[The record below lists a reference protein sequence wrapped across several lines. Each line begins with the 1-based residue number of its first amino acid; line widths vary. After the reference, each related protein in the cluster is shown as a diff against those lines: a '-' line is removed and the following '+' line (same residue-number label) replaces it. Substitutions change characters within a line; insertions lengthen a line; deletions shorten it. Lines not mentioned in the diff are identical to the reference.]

1 MKIIIATLLLIFSQI
16 ALASG
21 TAFSDSFV
29 SDDTDG
35 NTIFQQTLGFWAP
48 MSAEADRGFS
58 YRFSKYEADQSH
70 RLGVLYDRRFDN
82 KYGINIDLGVE
93 SLHDEITGSITLSR
107 WYDKGSFELYL
118 QQDFIDNVLGTQNG
132 VTYTS
137 AYLVKERRFN
147 KWNITGIAGYTDY
160 SDGPKRYEG
169 QMVALYPSNTYDGV
183 YIRGEIQYYQFDEFS
198 PFYFS
203 PDEYIRGLIGAQY
216 FHRFTNN
223 FYIRAKFMFGHQR
236 ANGIGKRSHLSSTTL
251 GYEFED
257 VPGLEATLS
266 VVFDT
271 KEPDYTYR
279 MANFGLK
286 YRW

>member
-1 MKIIIATLLLIFSQI
+1 MKIVLATLLLIFSQVSI
-16 ALASG
+16 AG
-21 TAFSDSFV
+21 VKFSDSFV

-48 MSAEADRGFS
+48 ISKVADRGLS
-58 YRFSKYEADQSH
+58 YRYSKYEEEQSH

-137 AYLVKERRFN
+137 AYLLKERRFD
-147 KWNITGIAGYTDY
+147 KWNVTSIAGFTDY

-169 QMVALYPSNTYDGV
+169 RMVALYPLHTYDGV

-203 PDEYIRGLIGAQY
+203 PDEYVRGLIGAQY
-216 FHRFTNN
+216 FHRFTSN

-236 ANGIGKRSHLSSTTL
+236 VNGNGRRSHLSSTTL
-251 GYEFED
+251 GYEFER

-266 VVFDT
+266 AVFDT
-271 KEPDYTYR
+271 KEPEYTYR
-279 MANFGLK
+279 MANFSLK